1 MHENSLFRSLEEF
14 RVEADRLGQLAKQRA
29 IVVGERIRKLLAF
42 DELDDEFLRHNPHI
56 RSGYRL
62 DYTCWDALKSLF
74 QIHNELLNVWTHLL
88 SAAYFVYLGID
99 EWFSAQSM
107 VIVVYLAGA
116 VFMFMG
122 SAVFHLFQAMGVQTS
137 KSLVKLDYIGILVQI
152 AVSFVTALHFSFFC
166 ADDVRNLYQ
175 AIIIVLC
182 LIGLWVSLSDSF
194 SKPDYAV
201 ARVLLFGAI
210 IAYAVVPW
218 IHMIAVHGISGHEI
232 VELGIGFVYMVGAY
246 LVGAIIYATRWPERS
261 WPGRFD
267 VVGGSHQLWHLCVT
281 VAAYLH
287 YVTLIDYRAFRDQ
300 FGCSAAAT
308 TTD

>member
-1 MHENSLFRSLEEF
+1 M
-14 RVEADRLGQLAKQRA
+14 
-29 IVVGERIRKLLAF
+29 VGERIRKLLAF